1 MIEKFTKEQYDYI
14 VYLQDEFFPASVGTR
29 GSRETSLHDAYGF
42 FQEKFNGV
50 GDKVTEGGNRFVAL
64 LNPETRNLVFDKFV
78 ELEKK
83 YFWTIEANN
92 LIYSFNKISD
102 EDEAIYFDTD
112 DPSPLTASQIKNK
125 FGETFNLKEFNKEEV
140 E

>member
-14 VYLQDEFFPASVGTR
+14 VYLQDEFFPASVGTIGTR
-29 GSRETSLHDAYGF
+29 KKSVSDAYEF
-42 FQEKFNGV
+42 FKEKFNGM
-50 GDKVTEGGNRFVAL
+50 DKVTEGGNKFVAL

-78 ELEKK
+78 EIEKK